1 MLRPVISCLFE
12 YWHVP
17 WGRGNDKYPPICF
30 NVKNHFHNNN
40 NNNQISCFITFF
52 KSIIVFCGTGD
63 ILKNIPHIPHICIPM
78 FLSLIHHMLSLEHK
92 ILSKCLKKGSLL
104 STIGGGSTYWHLYQ
118 FQGTSQAIDVKNVN
132 WLWIATFSL
141 NCPLLCCVVLWSKF
155 VVLC

>member
-63 ILKNIPHIPHICIPM
+63 ILQNIPHIPHICIPM

-92 ILSKCLKKGSLL
+92 ILRVNVSRREAFLAPLVAAVPTGIFTSSKEPLKLL
-104 STIGGGSTYWHLYQ
+104 MSRMWTGFELQHFHST
-118 FQGTSQAIDVKNVN
+118 
-132 WLWIATFSL
+132 
-141 NCPLLCCVVLWSKF
+141 
-155 VVLC
+155 VLCYAV